1 MFISLYNI
9 IKCFI
14 FCTVVIGNS
23 VTWSTQYSPRD
34 NFSPE
39 SEGSVNP
46 KMEIQSREEIT
57 VCGMFTI

>member
-1 MFISLYNI
+1 MD
-9 IKCFI
+9 
-14 FCTVVIGNS
+14 
-23 VTWSTQYSPRD
+23 YSPRD

>member
-9 IKCFI
+9 
-14 FCTVVIGNS
+14 TYNMV
-23 VTWSTQYSPRD
+23 YSPRD